1 MKHIKHLEQNVEYS
15 PDLLWELLNENPLS
29 KDNDFYLFIGKDDF
43 KEDKGGLYK
52 KTLYIERMVRITPDQ
67 NSIQSMKGMEL
78 RARFQ
83 FDSKL
88 YHIWI
93 TKDIRDE
100 VEGKGS
106 DEMDDIIV
114 DLISKYKKENVADKH
129 GKEVFNDVISRKDIY
144 NL

>member
-106 DEMDDIIV
+106 DDMDDIIV
-114 DLISKYKKENVADKH
+114 DLISKYKNENVADKH
-129 GKEVFNDVISRKDIY
+129 GKAVFNDVISRKDIY